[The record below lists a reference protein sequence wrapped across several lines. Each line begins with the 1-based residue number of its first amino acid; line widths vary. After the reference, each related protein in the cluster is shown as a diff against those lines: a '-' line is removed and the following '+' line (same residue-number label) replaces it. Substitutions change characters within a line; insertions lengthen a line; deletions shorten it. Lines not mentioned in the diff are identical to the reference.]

1 MDNGEKKIS
10 SLFDGRT
17 IFNIPEY
24 QRSYAWGKIQ
34 LNDFINDI
42 KNQRRGKSYFL
53 GTILFEEK
61 GLEDSYEII
70 DVVDGQQRITTIV
83 IFMKCLIKSL
93 KNTSDTEKEKDEL
106 ELLSET
112 YVKHRKQYKL
122 RTQQDDNDF
131 FHSYILEDNE
141 GDSFIRTSSQRRLL
155 EAKQYFMSSLSFLSK
170 DELNEFKYKIDEC
183 SRVLVYSVKD
193 TAEATLIF
201 ETTNDRGRGLTNL
214 EKIKS
219 FMMYKAHIASD
230 EAVNLLL
237 DKIRSRFGEIYRE
250 HECFNNEIDE
260 DSLLQ
265 YHFISYGDWTGK
277 DYQLHVY
284 YLKSS
289 INRLISTG
297 GNDKALEYIDTYS
310 KQLKETFYAA
320 REILNS
326 DLSYLRDIFILNRVG
341 NFWPLLIKTFKCD
354 NSYDKS
360 HFSIVARFLSIYS
373 FRVYVV
379 NQSRGNT
386 GQSTLFNLAKEFSGD
401 FNFLYLKLEGLIG
414 TYCNDRTFKLGLM
427 YSDLYERMASK
438 DLCYFYWKYE
448 NYLRMNFQPKS
459 SPMSEQELCSHN
471 SKFKMSI
478 EHIASQNPRAGVIT
492 DMSIVPDITEEF
504 QEKYLHCIGNLTLD
518 PLSANSSKGNIDFNC
533 KNSSYFIKSSFKC
546 QNELNEFLDDGKWT
560 DVSIN
565 SRAEKI
571 TRFALEQWSAT
582 FEK

>member
-24 QRSYAWGKIQ
+24 QRSYAWEKIQ
-34 LNDFINDI
+34 LIDFINDI

-83 IFMKCLIKSL
+83 IFMKCLITSL

-155 EAKQYFMSSLSFLSK
+155 EAKQYFMNSLSYLSK

-219 FMMYKAHIASD
+219 FMMYKAHMASD

-237 DKIRSRFGEIYRE
+237 DKIRSRFG
-250 HECFNNEIDE
+250 
-260 DSLLQ
+260 
-265 YHFISYGDWTGK
+265 
-277 DYQLHVY
+277 
-284 YLKSS
+284 
-289 INRLISTG
+289 
-297 GNDKALEYIDTYS
+297 
-310 KQLKETFYAA
+310 
-320 REILNS
+320 
-326 DLSYLRDIFILNRVG
+326 
-341 NFWPLLIKTFKCD
+341 
-354 NSYDKS
+354 
-360 HFSIVARFLSIYS
+360 
-373 FRVYVV
+373 
-379 NQSRGNT
+379 
-386 GQSTLFNLAKEFSGD
+386 
-401 FNFLYLKLEGLIG
+401 
-414 TYCNDRTFKLGLM
+414 
-427 YSDLYERMASK
+427 
-438 DLCYFYWKYE
+438 
-448 NYLRMNFQPKS
+448 
-459 SPMSEQELCSHN
+459 
-471 SKFKMSI
+471 
-478 EHIASQNPRAGVIT
+478 
-492 DMSIVPDITEEF
+492 
-504 QEKYLHCIGNLTLD
+504 
-518 PLSANSSKGNIDFNC
+518 
-533 KNSSYFIKSSFKC
+533 
-546 QNELNEFLDDGKWT
+546 
-560 DVSIN
+560 
-565 SRAEKI
+565 
-571 TRFALEQWSAT
+571 
-582 FEK
+582 